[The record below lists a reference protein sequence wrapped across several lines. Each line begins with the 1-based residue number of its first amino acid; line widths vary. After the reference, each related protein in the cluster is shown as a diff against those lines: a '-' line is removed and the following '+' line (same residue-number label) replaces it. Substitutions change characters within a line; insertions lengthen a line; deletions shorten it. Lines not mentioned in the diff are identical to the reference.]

1 MYHTDFKDVLQF
13 QSEGTRTRQV
23 SQTLAHAALT
33 PTLVASISL
42 CMMWSNVHF
51 GTAIICAC
59 LPIYRPLFQDSRF
72 GVWMVSAT
80 RGVRKTGSGA
90 VVQSSPQKAYGD
102 VRSFYNRFTDDT
114 NSDKVLL
121 NEVTGTRRNESD
133 EVRSIPLDAIAVERR
148 IEVV

>member
-1 MYHTDFKDVLQF
+1 
-13 QSEGTRTRQV
+13 
-23 SQTLAHAALT
+23 
-33 PTLVASISL
+33 
-42 CMMWSNVHF
+42 
-51 GTAIICAC
+51 
-59 LPIYRPLFQDSRF
+59 
-72 GVWMVSAT
+72 MVSAT

-114 NSDKVLL
+114 SSDKVLL
-121 NEVTGTRRNESD
+121 NEVTGTRRTESD